1 MNQNMYEEGNPR
13 TLYVGN
19 LSDNVSEEF
28 LLTLFGQI
36 GPCKSCKIICEPGND
51 PYAFL
56 ELSDGNSAAAALAA
70 FNKRMVLG
78 KEMKVNWAASPS
90 TAPKQ
95 DTSKHFHV
103 FVGDLSSDI
112 ESQQLRDAFCV
123 YGEISDCKII
133 RDPATMKSKGYGFV
147 SFVNKQDAESAING
161 MNNQWL
167 GSRPIRTNWAT
178 RKPPAPVLK
187 ENTKPLVYEEV
198 FGQSSPTNCTVYCGG
213 VTTNLSEE
221 LMRKTFTQY
230 GTIQEVRV
238 FKDKGY
244 AFIRFSTKEAATQA
258 ICAVHG
264 TTVADQPV
272 KCSWGKESNDST
284 PSQGGQSGSPPV
296 MMVAGG
302 PQPPMA
308 PAGYAP
314 GMYNMGYYHGAPYAA
329 GAPTYQAPA
338 VQGPQYIQPQQ
349 PQQWGAATQGYSNYA
364 AYGSMNVGGAGMGY
378 PGATV
383 PLTSGQQTM
392 NGQQMAAAYPMPQGF
407 QPAQ

>member
-1 MNQNMYEEGNPR
+1 MYEEGNPR

-56 ELSDGNSAAAALAA
+56 ELNDANSAAAALAA

-178 RKPPAPVLK
+178 RKPPAPVVK

-221 LMRKTFTQY
+221 LMRKSFTQY

-264 TTVADQPV
+264 TVVAEQPV
-272 KCSWGKESNDST
+272 KCSWGKESNDSA
-284 PSQGGQSGSPPV
+284 PAGQQTSSNSPPV
-296 MMVAGG
+296 MMVPGG
-302 PQPPMA
+302 QQQPMA

-314 GMYNMGYYHGAPYAA
+314 SSQFYNMGYYHGTPYAA
-329 GAPTYQAPA
+329 GAPTYQPPVAA
-338 VQGPQYIQPQQ
+338 QSQYIPAAGG
-349 PQQWGAATQGYSNYA
+349 QWPASYNNYA
-364 AYGSMNVGGAGMGY
+364 AYGSMNVPMGQY
-378 PGATV
+378 PGL
-383 PLTSGQQTM
+383 PMQPSQQQQL
-392 NGQQMAAAYPMPQGF
+392 NGQGQGVVGYPMPQGF

>member
-1 MNQNMYEEGNPR
+1 MHPYY
-13 TLYVGN
+13 YVQYVPIS
-19 LSDNVSEEF
+19 LKQD
-28 LLTLFGQI
+28 L
-36 GPCKSCKIICEPGND
+36 
-51 PYAFL
+51 
-56 ELSDGNSAAAALAA
+56 
-70 FNKRMVLG
+70 
-78 KEMKVNWAASPS
+78 EMKVNWTASPS

-112 ESQQLRDAFCV
+112 EQHQLREAFSV

-147 SFVNKQDAESAING
+147 SFVNKQDAEQAINS

-178 RKPPAPVLK
+178 RKPQAPIVK

-213 VTTNLSEE
+213 VTNNLTEE
-221 LMRKTFTQY
+221 LMRKTFNQY

-258 ICAVHG
+258 ICAIHG
-264 TTVADQPV
+264 STVAEQPV
-272 KCSWGKESNDST
+272 KCSWGKESNDSS
-284 PSQGGQSGSPPV
+284 PSSQQTSSSPPV
-296 MMVAGG
+296 MMVSGQ
-302 PQPPMA
+302 QPSALAA
-308 PAGYAP
+308 PAAASPYSQF
-314 GMYNMGYYHGAPYAA
+314 YNTMAGYYPGTHYAA
-329 GAPTYQAPA
+329 GTPTYQAP
-338 VQGPQYIQPQQ
+338 VPTQGQYIPTAA
-349 PQQWGAATQGYSNYA
+349 PAQWPTAAYSNYQ
-364 AYGSMNVGGAGMGY
+364 AYGSMNVPTAMGTQYAGLAVQPTQQQQQFTAAQT
-378 PGATV
+378 PGTV
-383 PLTSGQQTM
+383 VG
-392 NGQQMAAAYPMPQGF
+392 YPMPQGF